1 MKRIFSF
8 FTVFVLLF
16 SLSACKESNTS
27 QSKEETKSKASVEET
42 VLIDNDECLVK
53 VKGVD
58 EDAALGFS
66 VVLYLENKS
75 KDKTYMFSVD
85 NASVNGVDSDPLFA
99 VELPPESKSNESFAF
114 MDSSLEENGI
124 TKYTDIKIDFSV
136 SDSDDW
142 LAEPV
147 AQKTVHLYPYG
158 KENAQKFERE
168 ALDSDIV
175 IVDNDIASVVATGF
189 EEDEI
194 FGYTAK
200 LYLVNKTDK
209 ELMFTFEDVTVNG
222 YKADPHFAR
231 SVTPATTAFASVY
244 WSEEAFEE
252 NGIKDVEKIKF
263 LLKAYDIND
272 ILADDLISEKAELNP
287 Q

>member
-8 FTVFVLLF
+8 FIVFVFIF
-16 SLSACKESNTS
+16 SLSACKESDNS
-27 QSKEETKSKASVEET
+27 QKSEKSKASVEET
-42 VLIDNDECLVK
+42 VLIDNDECLVS

-75 KDKTYMFSVD
+75 TDKTYMFTVD
-85 NASVNGVDSDPLFA
+85 TASVNGVDSDPLFA
-99 VELPPESKSNESFAF
+99 VELPPETKSNESFAF
-114 MDSSLEENGI
+114 LDSSLEENGI

-147 AQKTVHLYPYG
+147 AEKTVHLYPYG
-158 KENAQKFERE
+158 KENAKKFERKS
-168 ALDSDIV
+168 LDSDIV
-175 IVDNDIASVVATGF
+175 IVDNDIASVIVTGF

-209 ELMFTFEDVTVNG
+209 ELMFTCDDVTVNG
-222 YKADPHFAR
+222 YKADPYFAR
-231 SVTPATTAFASVY
+231 SVTPSTSAFASISWY
-244 WSEEAFEE
+244 EETFEE

-263 LLKAYDIND
+263 LMRAYDVDD
-272 ILADDLISEKAELNP
+272 ILADDLISEKVEIKP
-287 Q
+287 